1 MTAIGLPDFGPV
13 QNNVSFNDAVGT
25 TRGIHAEPWDKWVSV
40 ATGRIFGAWVDLR
53 EGPTFGA
60 VFTAEIDPSKA
71 IFVPRG
77 VGNSYQTLEP
87 DTAYTYLVNDHWSA
101 DASYSFLNLADESV
115 AIDWP
120 IPLSEVEISE
130 KDRTHPR
137 LADVTPIGARKTLVV
152 GAGGQYGLTLVHVSS
167 DYVFDGS
174 ADRAYREDDAVCPL
188 GVYGQSKAAGDLAV
202 TTVPRHYVV
211 RTSWV
216 IGDGKNF
223 VRTMAS
229 LAERGIA
236 PKVVDDQRGRLTFAT
251 EIARAIVHLL
261 STRAPTAEYFASAEG
276 PVAPRPSNSVL
287 DLAKIEATGFVP
299 IDAGAQLEDYLRGP
313 PPSDRGFRVPPT
325 RTVPDLRGAGY
336 RADIDGLRTLAIVLV
351 VIYHVWFGRVSGG
364 VDVFLMISAF
374 LLTGSLARR
383 AEAGTPLALPRFWI
397 RRFRRL
403 VPAAAATLLAV
414 LAAAAAFFPPT
425 QWTRIWNETWASLF
439 YVQNWQLAFSAVD
452 YYARDSSETS
462 PLQHFWSLSIQGQ
475 VFLLW
480 PLLIFLVALLLRRR
494 RDLVRPTLVGVF
506 LVIFVWSLWFSIVET
521 RADQAFA
528 YFDTRTRLGRFPG
541 FLALWPVLCAA
552 AVIVSGVGD
561 TRGGPAS
568 FLASKP
574 MTFLS
579 GDAYALY
586 LVHWPILVTGM
597 VLWDVDRVGLGAGT
611 LIILCSLVAARLLS
625 RGIERPLR
633 ESSRTGRAG
642 SLRGLAVIAAS
653 VVVVAGVT
661 GTWRGTQE
669 LRAAE
674 IAAEVADSHY
684 PGAAQVG
691 AAIDIAGGEQPLIPL
706 PTALE
711 DEWSLNV
718 GAETAEHR
726 VLVIGDSHAQQLSI
740 PLNALFE
747 DDDDVAVITLLHG
760 GCTAGLFEESRS
772 LSLDSCETW
781 VRAAFDYAK
790 EISPDAVYIVVTRA
804 DASAPERLL
813 RGVED
818 VVAEMRMAGI
828 PVIGNPAEALGNDI
842 TLVDFTPW
850 LCPSDVCEAVIGNV
864 AVYIDDNHLSGTY
877 ARTLTPVLEQILA
890 ESGDGSRAL
899 SVISPTDG

>member
-1 MTAIGLPDFGPV
+1 M
-13 QNNVSFNDAVGT
+13 
-25 TRGIHAEPWDKWVSV
+25 
-40 ATGRIFGAWVDLR
+40 
-53 EGPTFGA
+53 
-60 VFTAEIDPSKA
+60 
-71 IFVPRG
+71 
-77 VGNSYQTLEP
+77 
-87 DTAYTYLVNDHWSA
+87 
-101 DASYSFLNLADESV
+101 
-115 AIDWP
+115 
-120 IPLSEVEISE
+120 
-130 KDRTHPR
+130 
-137 LADVTPIGARKTLVV
+137 
-152 GAGGQYGLTLVHVSS
+152 
-167 DYVFDGS
+167 
-174 ADRAYREDDAVCPL
+174 
-188 GVYGQSKAAGDLAV
+188 
-202 TTVPRHYVV
+202 
-211 RTSWV
+211 
-216 IGDGKNF
+216 
-223 VRTMAS
+223 
-229 LAERGIA
+229 
-236 PKVVDDQRGRLTFAT
+236 
-251 EIARAIVHLL
+251 
-261 STRAPTAEYFASAEG
+261 
-276 PVAPRPSNSVL
+276 
-287 DLAKIEATGFVP
+287 
-299 IDAGAQLEDYLRGP
+299 
-313 PPSDRGFRVPPT
+313 PPT

-528 YFDTRTRLGRFPG
+528 YFDTRTRLWEFAAGSLLALLLPAIRLGVVARAVLGWTGVAGIVLCGILLDVSGRFPG

-711 DEWSLNV
+711 DEWSLVGPACEGALAPKSEMIRTSCNQNV

-828 PVIGNPAEALGNDI
+828 PVIGVRDNPRFSIDMYQCAIDASVDCAVPREEVLAAENPAEALGNDI